1 MKAVRTTASE
11 FAARHWYRLSAVS
24 ILLYPLSLVFRL
36 LVSLR
41 RLLFRLGVLPSARL
55 RIPVVVVG
63 NLTVGGTGKT
73 PLVLALAGAL
83 RQRGLRPGILCRGYR
98 GTGVSPRAVAAGD
111 EAGQV
116 GDEPLLL
123 AERSG
128 CPVWVGADRVAAGRA
143 LCAAHPACDVILC
156 DDGLQHY
163 RLQRDFEIA
172 VEDERGTGNGL
183 LLPAGPLREPAG
195 RRVDAKVM
203 NRPKRVPGAF
213 AMRLVAA
220 GMYRIGNG
228 SAPLALS
235 EVSGRKLHAV
245 AGIGNPARFFATLSG
260 MGLTFSAHP
269 FPDHHAFAAAD
280 LQFADCDFVLM
291 TEKDA
296 VKCRRFGRRDLVA
309 VRVEAEVDPALTELI
324 LERIR
329 GRAPA

>member
-1 MKAVRTTASE
+1 MKAARTTASE

-36 LVSLR
+36 LVALR
-41 RLLFRLGVLPSARL
+41 RLLFKLRVLPSARL
-55 RIPVVVVG
+55 HIPVVVVG

-73 PLVLALAGAL
+73 PLVLALAKAL
-83 RQRGLRPGILCRGYR
+83 RRSGLRPGILSRGYGGR
-98 GTGVSPRAVAAGD
+98 SVSPRAVAAGD
-111 EAGQV
+111 EAERV

-123 AERSG
+123 AERSA
-128 CPVWVGADRVAAGRA
+128 CPVWVGADRVAAAHA
-143 LCAAHPACDVILC
+143 LCAAHPDCDLILC

-163 RLQRDFEIA
+163 RLRRDFEIA
-172 VEDERGTGNGL
+172 VEDERGVGNGL
-183 LLPAGPLREPAG
+183 LLPAGPLREPAD
-195 RRVDAKVM
+195 RRVDAKVT
-203 NRPKRVPGAF
+203 NARDPGPGAF

-220 GMYRIGNG
+220 GMYRVGNA
-228 SAPLALS
+228 SAPLAPSELS
-235 EVSGRKLHAV
+235 GKKLHAV
-245 AGIGNPARFFATLSG
+245 AGIGNPGRFFATLSG
-260 MGLTFSAHP
+260 LGLTFSAHP
-269 FPDHHAFAAAD
+269 FPDHHAFVAAD

-309 VRVEAEVDPALTELI
+309 VRVEAEVDAALTELI